1 MANRPYSRYDTASPM
16 AGHYQFDKVAIAT
29 VDLRRFELTSAVD
42 FEFWLAWILR
52 VYSRHVKGAAT
63 HRCRQR
69 DGRAAILGR

>member
-29 VDLRRFELTSAVD
+29 VDLRRFELTSVSTCV
-42 FEFWLAWILR
+42 WLAWIPR
-52 VYSRHVKGAAT
+52 VYSRTVKGAVVD
-63 HRCRQR
+63 RCRQR